1 MSPHGSMIV
10 VERIATEI
18 APEEPMDSKLGI
30 EIAGKP
36 AHVEAPG
43 TIDDRLV
50 KCAAAGEE
58 AALEALYNAATRLL
72 RWHLGRENLNLARWG
87 SGEIGDIP
95 QDILSRLFG
104 PEGTGLI
111 HYARMTNPAAALK
124 SGLETA
130 LERRLRNRHRR
141 WSRRDAKRVAPKPA
155 GDEEVRDCGEL
166 IEGIDPHPTPN
177 EVAASADEFRT
188 VSRLIEN
195 ALKPGE
201 LDLFLSDYR
210 GEARTSLAARFGISE
225 KAVAT
230 RVCRIHE
237 KLRKTLSK
245 HFPS

>member
-1 MSPHGSMIV
+1 MIV
-10 VERIATEI
+10 AERIATKI

-30 EIAGKP
+30 EITGKP

-43 TIDDRLV
+43 TIDDHLV

-58 AALEALYNAATRLL
+58 AALEALYSAATKLL
-72 RWHLGRENLNLARWG
+72 RWRLSGENLNLARWG
-87 SGEIGDIP
+87 SGEIADIP

-104 PEGTGLI
+104 PEGSRLI
-111 HYARMTNPAAALK
+111 RYARMTNPAAALK

-130 LERRLRNRHRR
+130 LERMLRNRHRR
-141 WSRRDAKRVAPKPA
+141 WLRRDAKRAAPKPA
-155 GDEEVRDCGEL
+155 GDDGDQDNREL
-166 IEGIDPHPTPN
+166 IEGIDPHPMPN
-177 EVAASADEFRT
+177 EMVASADEFRT
-188 VSRLIEN
+188 VSRLIEK

-245 HFPS
+245 RFPS